1 MIAFYYGMTGFACV
15 WYYRRMIAQGGRDM
29 WMRGVLP
36 FLGGLLLLGAFV
48 DACYNYAQP
57 GYGKT
62 TIFGIGGVFVIG
74 IGALLLGGVLMI
86 VYRLV
91 APSFF
96 KGQTL
101 PRRGAHDL
109 ILAGMAH
116 EPASE
121 RESLGMPGAGMPD
134 IVIAPDLSNLPEG
147 STAIDPET
155 RETRHGPEDSEE
167 P

>member
-1 MIAFYYGMTGFACV
+1 
-15 WYYRRMIAQGGRDM
+15 
-29 WMRGVLP
+29 MRGVLP

-57 GYGKT
+57 DYGKT

-74 IGALLLGGVLMI
+74 IGALLIGGVLMI
-86 VYRLV
+86 VYRMV
-91 APSFF
+91 APPFF
-96 KGQTL
+96 RGQTL

-109 ILAGMAH
+109 ILAGMAQ
-116 EPASE
+116 ESASE

-147 STAIDPET
+147 STAIDSET
-155 RETRHGPEDSEE
+155 GETRHGPEDSEE